1 MDDDA
6 RPDKIPLNEAIR
18 VWSPWQGRAVV
29 LVAALAAC
37 ACTSLFAP
45 SWIHGPVRAVLE
57 YDAAAL
63 AVLVGYFA
71 VAFRADRER
80 TRLRAAQVD
89 PGRNVMLFIVVVSVA
104 AGLAGAISILGKG
117 PNVRAPSEV
126 AFAIAVAI
134 ASAIIGWFLTH
145 ATYALRYAH
154 LFYRDD
160 GTPAD
165 GLTFPK
171 TPEPDDY
178 DFLYFAFVIGMT
190 FQVSDVQVND
200 PGIRRLVL
208 AHGIVSFA
216 YNTAILALGI
226 NLISNLLH

>member
-1 MDDDA
+1 MNDD
-6 RPDKIPLNEAIR
+6 IR
-18 VWSPWQGRAVV
+18 VWTPGQGRALVLAIG
-29 LVAALAAC
+29 LVAEV
-37 ACTSLFAP
+37 CTSIFAP
-45 SWIHGPVRAVLE
+45 SWIHGTVRVVLL
-57 YDAAAL
+57 YDVTAL
-63 AVLVGYFA
+63 AVLIGYFV
-71 VAFRADRER
+71 VAFRDDQTR
-80 TRLRAAQVD
+80 TRLRAAQND
-89 PGRNVMLFIVVVSVA
+89 PGRNLMLCITVISVA

-117 PNVRAPSEV
+117 PNVRTPAEMG
-126 AFAIAVAI
+126 FAIAVAI
-134 ASAIIGWFLTH
+134 ASAIIGWALTH

-154 LFYRDD
+154 LYYRDD
-160 GTPAD
+160 GTPCD

-200 PGIRRLVL
+200 SGIRRLVL
-208 AHGIVSFA
+208 LHGIVSFG

>member
-1 MDDDA
+1 M
-6 RPDKIPLNEAIR
+6 NQTIR
-18 VWSPWQGRAVV
+18 VWTPWQARGVVFSMALIAGICTSVFAPRWIHGAVRVV
-29 LVAALAAC
+29 LTYDIAALAI
-37 ACTSLFAP
+37 L
-45 SWIHGPVRAVLE
+45 I
-57 YDAAAL
+57 
-63 AVLVGYFA
+63 GYF
-71 VAFRADRER
+71 VFAFRDDQNR
-80 TRLRAAQVD
+80 TRLRAAQND
-89 PGRNVMLFIVVVSVA
+89 PGRNVVLSITVLSAA

-117 PNVRAPSEV
+117 PNVRPPGEIE
-126 AFAIAVAI
+126 FAIGVAI
-134 ASAIIGWFLTH
+134 ASAILGWCLTH

-160 GTPAD
+160 GTPCD
-165 GLTFPK
+165 GLTFPE

-200 PGIRRLVL
+200 AGIRRMVL
-208 AHGIVSFA
+208 LHGLVSFA